1 MVAHLPMFNVQK
13 ERKLKMYNKILGSLV
28 GFAIG
33 DAMGATT
40 EFMSEKD
47 IKKTLGQVTDIIGG
61 GWLNL
66 KAGEVTDDTQMTLCV
81 CEAIDFTFS
90 GMEVKLPFV
99 SKFLDRCCNNFSDW
113 FDEKPKDIGG
123 TCRRV
128 ISLGK
133 SFQKSTLWFSLAD
146 DPDALGNGSLMRTMP
161 IVLSG
166 LGSLTA
172 MLQGRLTH
180 NNETCDTVIKRYY
193 NVLEKILNGHELK
206 NSMVDK
212 LYEPTGHVLNTLNN
226 SLYWAT
232 KTDTFEDAIIGAV
245 NHGGDADTIAAIT
258 GSLVGAKYG
267 FDAIPSRWIDQLDSN
282 VLEKMKKYTKIFE
295 KVCTNS
301 K

>member
-1 MVAHLPMFNVQK
+1 MVVRLLMFNAQK
-13 ERKLKMYNKILGSLV
+13 GRKLMMWNKILGSLV

-47 IKKTLGQVTDIIGG
+47 IKKTLGQVTDIVGG

-81 CEAIDFTFS
+81 CEAIEYVL
-90 GMEVKLPFV
+90 GGLEVNSELI
-99 SKFLDRCCNNFSDW
+99 SQMLDRCCENFVDW
-113 FDEKPKDIGG
+113 YKTNPKDVGC
-123 TCRRV
+123 TCSRV
-128 ISLGK
+128 ISFGADVQQS
-133 SFQKSTLWFSLAD
+133 SFWHNLAD

-166 LGSLTA
+166 LGCQSAL
-172 MLQGRLTH
+172 LQGRLTH
-180 NNETCDTVIKRYY
+180 NNLICDAAIKRYY
-193 NVLEKILNGHELK
+193 KDLEMILDNGECTDNAVL
-206 NSMVDK
+206 M
-212 LYEPTGHVLNTLNN
+212 EPTGHVVNTLNN
-226 SLYWAT
+226 ALYWTQNT
-232 KTDTFEDAIIGAV
+232 KTFEDAIISAV

-267 FDAIPSRWIDQLDSN
+267 FDAIPSRWIEQLDSN
-282 VLEKMKKYTKIFE
+282 VFKKMKKYAKIFE
-295 KVCTNS
+295 KVCTNA

>member
-1 MVAHLPMFNVQK
+1 MH
-13 ERKLKMYNKILGSLV
+13 NKILGSLV

-40 EFMSEKD
+40 EFLHENE
-47 IKKTLGQVTDIIGG
+47 IKKKYGKVCNIIGG
-61 GWLNL
+61 GWLGL
-66 KAGEVTDDTQMTLCV
+66 KPGEVTDDTQMTLCV

-113 FDEKPKDIGG
+113 FDEGPNDIGG
-123 TCRRV
+123 TCQRV
-128 ISLGK
+128 ISFGK
-133 SFQKSTLWFSLAD
+133 SFQESTFWFSLAD

-166 LGSLTA
+166 LGSQAA

-180 NNETCDTVIKRYY
+180 NNETCDIAIKRYY
-193 NVLEKILNGHELK
+193 HTLEKILNGHEFKDNIVNNLH
-206 NSMVDK
+206 
-212 LYEPTGHVLNTLNN
+212 EPTGHALNTLNN
-226 SLYWAT
+226 ALYWTT
-232 KTDTFEDAIIGAV
+232 KTETFEDAIIGAV

-267 FDAIPSRWIDQLDSN
+267 FDAIPSKWVNQLNSD
-282 VLEKMKKYTKIFE
+282 VLKELKKYAKIFE
-295 KVCTNS
+295 NICTNAI
-301 K
+301 